1 VRRENISRLLKF
13 ERIPMII
20 FISTCN
26 FANAF
31 STIVEMLLVRK
42 FKTFACIPNHEI
54 KQI

>member
-1 VRRENISRLLKF
+1 VRRENISRLLEF
-13 ERIPMII
+13 EMTPMII
-20 FISTCN
+20 VTSNCSFTSG
-26 FANAF
+26 F